1 MKLDDSFSRFVYL
14 SIYLFIYLYTK
25 LNAWNWLFHYWHP
38 IHATSIILNLQFF
51 KDTWALIHY
60 TFILIL
66 IIYALLSNYS
76 RLLLQGVLLLCF
88 YVQYCRRATR
98 GEEGGGLPCPFLKIE
113 KKCPAFGKKGPNC
126 VHPWVESSIQN
137 VVLRVSRG
145 KSAKTFP
152 CGAFFL
158 VFLTKSLSK
167 CLNSAKPPLP

>member
-1 MKLDDSFSRFVYL
+1 MPETGSFITGIRFMPRLL
-14 SIYLFIYLYTK
+14 SLIF
-25 LNAWNWLFHYWHP
+25 N
-38 IHATSIILNLQFF
+38 FF

-88 YVQYCRRATR
+88 YVQYWRRATR